1 MGQRAKQKVEK
12 MAVKSGKIMKNE
24 KDVES
29 GRKDVE
35 SGRKDVE
42 SGRSATP
49 SQNAKFSYLR
59 FFTWLYCT
67 LIAVFG
73 GFWLAQPGPVVPG
86 VLSFFTDFKLS
97 FWGFI
102 PACLGFFG
110 LGGARSLISS
120 DKKDILWSIKMFK
133 YFFDWI
139 ATLTGGLIIMDLIVS
154 IIVFFSGPIGS
165 IGFTDWLRYSVY
177 FFFGMM
183 IFRTGILF
191 AAWTGYWMLGKVHK
205 EAIARE

>member
-1 MGQRAKQKVEK
+1 MT
-12 MAVKSGKIMKNE
+12 VKSGKIMKNE

-73 GFWLAQPGPVVPG
+73 GFWLAQLPSLVGPSARL
-86 VLSFFTDFKLS
+86 VLKLS

-102 PACLGFFG
+102 PG
-110 LGGARSLISS
+110 
-120 DKKDILWSIKMFK
+120 K
-133 YFFDWI
+133 
-139 ATLTGGLIIMDLIVS
+139 IV
-154 IIVFFSGPIGS
+154 
-165 IGFTDWLRYSVY
+165 L
-177 FFFGMM
+177 
-183 IFRTGILF
+183 
-191 AAWTGYWMLGKVHK
+191 
-205 EAIARE
+205 